1 MGTPHNSAKVGDIAD
16 RILLPGDPL
25 RAKFIAEN
33 FLENAVCYNNIRGM
47 LGFTGTYKGKRV
59 SVQGT
64 GMGMPSLGIYAY
76 ELINVYGVKRLIRT
90 GTCGSLSPD
99 FKVKDVVIAQA
110 AATDSGTHLIRF
122 NQSITFPP
130 VSDFH
135 LLRNAVEAA
144 ESKGINPKVATVFS
158 SDLFYNPDT
167 ESKKTLIDYGVSC
180 VEMECAEL
188 FTLGARYKAQT
199 LGILTVSDQIYDGVE
214 TTPEERQKSFT
225 TMMEIALDAI
235 IKD

>member
-1 MGTPHNSAKVGDIAD
+1 MGTPHIEAKVGEIAD

-25 RAKFIAEN
+25 RAKYIAEH
-33 FLENAVCYNNIRGM
+33 FLENPVCYNNVRGM

-64 GMGMPSLGIYAY
+64 GMGIPSIGIYAY

-90 GTCGSLSPD
+90 GTCGSLLPD
-99 FKVKDVVIAQA
+99 FKIKDVVFAQA

-122 NQSITFPP
+122 KDSLSFPA
-130 VSDFH
+130 VADFN
-135 LLRNAVEAA
+135 LLKDAY
-144 ESKGINPKVATVFS
+144 ESAQKNGVTPKVGTVFS
-158 SDLFYNPDT
+158 SDLFYNPDP
-167 ESKKTLIDYGVSC
+167 EYRKLLVEYGIGC

-214 TTPEERQKSFT
+214 TTPQERQESFT
-225 TMMEIALDAI
+225 KMMEIALDAI
-235 IKD
+235 

>member
-1 MGTPHNSAKVGDIAD
+1 MGTPHLEAKVGEIAD

-25 RAKFIAEN
+25 RAKYIAEN
-33 FLENAVCYNNIRGM
+33 FLENPVCYNKVRGM

-64 GMGMPSLGIYAY
+64 GMGIPSIGIYAY

-90 GTCGSLSPD
+90 GTCGSLLPE
-99 FKVKDVVIAQA
+99 FKIKDVVIAQA

-122 NQSITFPP
+122 KDSLTVPA
-130 VSDFH
+130 VADFN
-135 LLRNAVEAA
+135 LLMDAYEAA
-144 ESKGINPKVATVFS
+144 KKNGVTPKVGTVFS
-158 SDLFYNPDT
+158 SDLFYNPDPVY
-167 ESKKTLIDYGVSC
+167 KNTLIEYGIGC

-199 LGILTVSDQIYDGVE
+199 LGILTVSDQIYDGQE
-214 TTPEERQKSFT
+214 TTPQERQESFT
-225 TMMEIALDAI
+225 KMMEIALDAI
-235 IKD
+235 

>member
-1 MGTPHNSAKVGDIAD
+1 MSTHINAKQGEIAD

-33 FLENAVCYNNIRGM
+33 FLENAVCYNNVRGM

-64 GMGMPSLGIYAY
+64 GMGMPSIGIYAY
-76 ELINVYGVKRLIRT
+76 ELINCYGVKRLIRT
-90 GTCGSLSPD
+90 GTCGSMSPEY
-99 FKVKDVVIAQA
+99 KLRDVVIAQA
-110 AATDSGTHLIRF
+110 AATNSGTLAMRF
-122 NQSITFPP
+122 REGFTFPP

-135 LLRNAVEAA
+135 LMRDAVEAA
-144 ESKGINPKVATVFS
+144 EKRGIQPKVATVFS
-158 SDLFYNPDT
+158 SDLFYNPET
-167 ESKKTLIDYGVSC
+167 KISEELVNYGVGC

-199 LGILTVSDQIYDGVE
+199 LGILTVSDQIFDGKE
-214 TTPEERQKSFT
+214 CTAQEREQTFT
-225 TMMEIALDAI
+225 TMMELALEAI
-235 IKD
+235 

>member
-1 MGTPHNSAKVGDIAD
+1 MGTPHIEANVGEIAD

-25 RAKFIAEN
+25 RAKYIAEN
-33 FLENAVCYNNIRGM
+33 FLENPVCYNKVRGM

-64 GMGMPSLGIYAY
+64 GMGIPSIGIYAY

-90 GTCGSLSPD
+90 GTCGSLIPD
-99 FKVKDVVIAQA
+99 YKIKDVVIAQA

-122 NQSITFPP
+122 KDSLSFPA
-130 VSDFH
+130 VADFN
-135 LLRNAVEAA
+135 LIMDAYKAA
-144 ESKGINPKVATVFS
+144 EKNGIKPKVGTVFS
-158 SDLFYNPDT
+158 SDLFYNPDP
-167 ESKKTLIDYGVSC
+167 EYKKLLVEYGIGC

-188 FTLGARYKAQT
+188 FTLGTRYKAQT

-214 TTPEERQKSFT
+214 TTPQERQETFT
-225 TMMEIALDAI
+225 KMMEIALDAI
-235 IKD
+235 